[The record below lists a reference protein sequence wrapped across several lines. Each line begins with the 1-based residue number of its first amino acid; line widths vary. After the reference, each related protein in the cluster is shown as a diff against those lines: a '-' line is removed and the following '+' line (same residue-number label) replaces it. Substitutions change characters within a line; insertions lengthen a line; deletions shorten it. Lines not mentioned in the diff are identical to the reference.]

1 MKKALSV
8 FLSLLMVITTISVV
22 FTLPASAVG
31 VTLYSEDFEGFGEGD
46 KYVST
51 KYLPSGN
58 GWMATAYSYNTVQ
71 TPTEEVNGF
80 TTSEGKIA
88 AVQNWTAAMYVFDVE
103 PNTTYTVGA
112 DFWQNSSRYFVS
124 NSVRYIFSA
133 TDITGIAEGTAITNG
148 GKGVLRVGD
157 VSYTAT
163 TKQEVLTSDQWVN
176 TTLSFTTGANSTKY
190 AIVFENQNNDKVTE
204 GSADASVEG
213 NVVGESS
220 AIFRCLYI
228 DNVLIT
234 YEAKPTVK
242 TITYGADNKNG
253 GVAWVDS
260 DVSTAT
266 EGMSVTYK
274 AMPYESS
281 LFDGWYVNGN
291 KVSTELTYTQNSWA
305 LNDVVEAKFEAL
317 AKNYFED
324 GSGENAIMTA
334 GSSAPIK
341 NTSIYKGDGGNG
353 KAWSNGSQT
362 LVNTIVQ
369 HKNANSWDV
378 RTASRTISADNWVGS
393 SYGGIATNNN
403 AYIDSVATG
412 VTAYSGKSVYNVKQ
426 ASHSVYKVV
435 RGLEKNTDYI
445 VTYYIYQYGESADFN
460 ASYAITGIATNATAV
475 YMSDGGVAVGTVQ
488 PLTTETVVKAWGEE
502 AEVVTGQTSLQQ
514 SYIVDGRKVLGAWTK
529 HSVTFNTGD
538 YNDVLVNFYSAKGT
552 FIDHIC
558 LYSEPEAV
566 TPTVSSESNFG
577 SNDGIVYDVT
587 DAYYEGDTFQAT
599 AMPYDNATFVGWF
612 KDDVKVSTDLT
623 ATLTYNENST
633 YKAKFSARTENL
645 FEDGS
650 GENAIFTAGSSE
662 PANAT
667 ATYKGMGGGAKAYV
681 DGAQNVV
688 NTIVQ
693 HSGPESWDCR
703 ISQRYIA
710 ANNWVGASYAALAIN
725 NSTYINS
732 IASGVKAYSG
742 NNAYHLFNKNGHGNY
757 KAVRGLKKN
766 TDYILTYYIYNYGT
780 TNFNHSDASY
790 AITGIPTDTEYVYMY
805 DQYVAVGTVAP
816 STSTK
821 VTDKW
826 GVEADVVTG
835 QTRLEQSYIV
845 DGRSVLG
852 KWTKHSVTF
861 NTGDYNDVL
870 VNFYSSTGAFFDHI
884 SLYEQPV
891 TIDLEA
897 LVQVDKGGYNNVG
910 LVQTEGEVYID
921 GDEFTIAAT
930 PYANATLDG
939 LYVDGEKV
947 ENGVVK
953 NLTTTYELT
962 YKAGSTYVVKF
973 NAFAENIFPDASL
986 EGITPSIST
995 RFVNSPA
1002 GSVKNAENPILSN
1015 GWIASVYGRA
1025 YVATGSQLSSIAG
1038 FENVTAY
1045 AGNNVLYTECP
1056 SHQAYRLLNV
1066 EANSNYK
1073 MIYYVYA
1080 PAGAALNVDN
1090 VYGIKAEGDTV
1101 TWADMN
1107 PQVGGETGQSQIP
1120 VTVNDYAAAAGQWV
1134 KREVT
1139 FNTGAHTRVLIPFG
1153 SKPVLF
1159 DHVTVY
1165 RLPNPTTVSIGVA
1178 GGNLVVGDKYA
1189 STLSYELGEQVTV
1202 TAEPYA
1208 NTGNTF
1214 LGWYTDA
1221 SCTGEAFSTEAT
1233 LSVTATDGGTY
1244 FAKFKNNSIVA
1255 DSGFENLAIGEIT
1268 SQGATTGFYT
1278 SNAKIYVTNTINNH
1292 DNLSAYAGNNMLKVN
1307 STGGTVYYNV
1317 GAVRP
1322 YTSYIVSFKV
1332 LLPEEGQEVADW
1344 RQGATKIVGFADV
1357 RSIDARNGE
1366 YKDIVAINGNQ
1377 YEYEENKITYHT
1389 ISEGEN
1395 GTWKQVTA
1403 IVNSYEFDELK
1414 IGFGYNGT
1422 TDPGVDISMYVDDFT
1437 VVEAVNATASVETL
1451 NPFGDEASAQVGG
1464 YAYAKNSYTQAAI
1477 SGSGNAT
1484 GVTLVATPVNG
1495 GVFLGWYQGENKVS
1509 SETTYECEITEATS
1523 FVAKFAY
1530 NGFEDVISSAENL
1543 LTFDG
1548 SFEEYAAGTKVIN
1561 NRVLAEGE
1569 SDSEY
1574 HANMSELAPRFD
1586 RGSAHYTLGAFS
1598 EWGKIFATSRYA
1610 YDGSNSLYLN
1620 TNCNASFIM
1629 KLGESGTPSALE
1641 TNTKYVL
1648 SFYYFYP
1655 KSADYNADGN
1665 PDFYIQQI
1673 GIVEEGFE
1681 LKGSGAISSYLDSKE
1696 DANGKKLLYG
1706 AFHQG
1711 ETVYGEWTKVE
1722 IPFTTT
1728 ETAGATL
1735 SITAIAGTKNTEQRI
1750 YLDKFELKKA
1760 NVYETAA
1767 STAFNNS
1774 VERGGVAIRVPNA
1787 EGTVTQALRFK
1798 ARIAKER
1805 LEAMTL
1811 GANYTVVEYG
1821 SLAMNAAYIK
1831 GANDIE
1837 KANNLTIGY
1846 TNSGKNVVKGV
1857 TYNADKGTNKVFAY
1871 KQGEKD
1877 LIFTA
1882 ALTGIG
1888 KDMEGDNL
1896 AKAYKTDYIVRTYA
1910 ILRLADGTEVTVYDT
1925 VDEHDT
1931 FSASIYA
1938 IAKLAVD
1945 DPEVDQTT
1953 KTYLQKQIIDI
1964 CEAAPEEGVASS
1976 YSSSFTGKGLSNEE
1990 KIKDMFVDENI
2001 FISGDKGGHNTSA
2014 PTYYTS
2020 DNTIRV
2026 YKENTLTLTAQNSS
2040 AYSLRNTGLVR
2051 VIKSVEI
2058 TYKSSNVDD
2067 GDADPTATA
2076 NVGTVTYSE
2085 DENKLTI
2092 SDINASEV
2100 VITFNGKAKIIN
2112 IKVNYTEQAPCT
2124 EHVYTDNCDEA
2135 CDNCYA
2141 VRNDAPHNF
2150 ASDCDA
2156 VCDCGETREA
2166 TGEHTYRFVCSTE
2179 CSVCGATREADH
2191 VYNEGFC
2198 ECGAKEPTEKTV
2210 SVVVEDYASANSW
2223 ANGTKY
2229 TSVIIAKNS
2238 NEETIVSATASGKSS
2253 SGDTGKYYTSGKD
2266 WRFYQTDDSKLTISA
2281 TAGYIIKSVKV
2292 TYSNSNSGV
2301 LLNGTEQ
2308 AASGDVVT
2316 VNAQSI
2322 TLKVG
2327 NKGTNTNGQ
2336 ARITAIEVVY
2346 DIVPECAPEDHV
2358 YDNSCDTSCNVCN
2371 AQRAATH
2378 EEDAVKCDTT
2388 CSVCGEAVVA
2398 TAQHTADACA
2408 SACELC
2414 HAEVVPTHKFAGDCD
2429 AVCECGVER
2438 DVNAEHNYVDGAC
2451 NVCGALEPVSCTHEY
2466 SNACDAECNLCFAI
2480 REDITHTYSHDCDTT
2495 CEYCDAT
2502 REAAEHATYD
2512 NACDTT
2518 CICGAE
2524 RVAPHNFTNDCQ
2536 TKCADCDVTREPL
2549 ADHTWTDYC
2558 DAACDVCG
2566 ETRTAPHQYAGDCDE
2581 KCECG
2586 ETRKA
2591 TAEHNYVDGV
2601 CSVCGADKPAETKV
2615 NVIIKDYA
2623 SAKSWAN
2630 GTKYTT
2636 VDLDSII
2643 TATASGST
2651 NTGKY
2656 YTSGYEWRFYQT
2668 ESAKITITAKNGKII
2683 ESVKI
2688 TYTSDK
2694 SGVLKYNGNIV
2705 TSGTVVAVNAES
2717 IQFTVGNSGSAT
2729 NGQAKIT
2736 AIEVIYRE
2744 PCDHTN
2750 DQYLC
2755 DTICSN
2761 CGMTVEATAEHTVD
2775 DGCDV
2780 DCNVCGTAVTPTHE
2794 DDDILCDKICG
2805 NCDAEVA
2812 ATAEHTYDDDR
2823 DADCNV
2829 CGDVR
2834 VPPASCEHTNADAC
2848 DTVCPDCDEELAP
2861 THKWAS
2867 DCDTTC
2873 ECGETREAL
2882 ADHSYTHV
2890 CSTECDDCGATR
2902 EADHVYT
2909 DGKCECGAEEPAQS
2923 EPVTVTKTAQSYGY
2937 SDAKDIN
2944 NTVIAVDDVISF
2956 TASKGSG
2963 STTPKY
2969 YNNGTNFR
2977 IYAKNTLKFTAL
2989 EGYKITSIS
2998 VTCSGTSNI
3007 PKSGNYTITSGNAA
3021 TSGSTVTFSGV
3032 DASTWTLTNTGSSQ
3046 IRITSFTIVYEKI

>member
-88 AVQNWTAAMYVFDVE
+88 AVQNRTAAMYVFDVE

-124 NSVRYIFSA
+124 DRVRYIFSA
-133 TDITGIAEGTAITNG
+133 TDITGIAEGTVIKNG
-148 GKGVLRVGD
+148 GKGVLKVGD

-163 TKQEVLTSDQWVN
+163 TKQEVFTSDQWVN

-204 GSADASVEG
+204 GSANASVEG

-220 AIFRCLYI
+220 AIFKCLYI

-234 YEAKPTVK
+234 YDAKPTVK
-242 TITYGADNKNG
+242 AETYGADTKNG

-274 AMPYESS
+274 AMPYDSA
-281 LFDGWYVNGN
+281 LFDGWYVDGV
-291 KVSTELTYTQNSWA
+291 KVSSETTLTRNWVIAET
-305 LNDVVEAKFEAL
+305 VEAKFKAI
-317 AKNYFED
+317 AKNMFTDPSFAEDHTIATPGLTLKNDNGNVWPERDWNSTNQIINANGWVGTKFGDGHYVYENSTYTISSSVTTPTAISGKTMFSARTGGWHGIGRVVPVEANKDYTLTYYYYATTESVALNGDSNDWVVGISTQNMAED
-324 GSGENAIMTA
+324 GTIPCTLSNHGIPGTDATNGHRKLTVSFGAEDSRTEY
-334 GSSAPIK
+334 GK
-341 NTSIYKGDGGNG
+341 WVKRTIYFN
-353 KAWSNGSQT
+353 SEEFT
-362 LVNTIVQ
+362 LV
-369 HKNANSWDV
+369 
-378 RTASRTISADNWVGS
+378 
-393 SYGGIATNNN
+393 
-403 AYIDSVATG
+403 YI
-412 VTAYSGKSVYNVKQ
+412 
-426 ASHSVYKVV
+426 
-435 RGLEKNTDYI
+435 
-445 VTYYIYQYGESADFN
+445 
-460 ASYAITGIATNATAV
+460 
-475 YMSDGGVAVGTVQ
+475 
-488 PLTTETVVKAWGEE
+488 PW
-502 AEVVTGQTSLQQ
+502 
-514 SYIVDGRKVLGAWTK
+514 WTK
-529 HSVTFNTGD
+529 SLH
-538 YNDVLVNFYSAKGT
+538 L
-552 FIDHIC
+552 FIDHIS
-558 LYSEPEAV
+558 LYVEPEAV

-587 DAYYEGDTFQAT
+587 DVYLEGDTFQAT
-599 AMPYDNATFVGWF
+599 AMPYANATFVGF
-612 KDDVKVSTDLT
+612 YVDDVKVESGVTENADGSYT
-623 ATLTYNENST
+623 ALLTYNAGKT
-633 YKAKFSARTENL
+633 YTAKFHAYSANIWPADPAPSSTTPLYKGTGHTTPKAIGANDWTGQSYATIYNVDNDYIATL
-645 FEDGS
+645 GS
-650 GENAIFTAGSSE
+650 GLKAFAGDTAYYFGSH
-662 PANAT
+662 N
-667 ATYKGMGGGAKAYV
+667 G
-681 DGAQNVV
+681 
-688 NTIVQ
+688 
-693 HSGPESWDCR
+693 H
-703 ISQRYIA
+703 
-710 ANNWVGASYAALAIN
+710 
-725 NSTYINS
+725 
-732 IASGVKAYSG
+732 
-742 NNAYHLFNKNGHGNY
+742 NAYRV
-757 KAVRGLKKN
+757 VRGLKTN
-766 TDYILTYYIYNYGT
+766 TDYTLTYWVYDNGISTNKNTAGQVVDVTT
-780 TNFNHSDASY
+780 TNPTINDNAGSGTVHY
-790 AITGIPTDTEYVYMY
+790 GITGIATGATHIEVGDMYIKVGSAAATYPQVRPT
-805 DQYVAVGTVAP
+805 QSTVSKNPVQNA
-816 STSTK
+816 
-821 VTDKW
+821 W
-826 GVEADVVTG
+826 YRVE
-835 QTRLEQSYIV
+835 R
-845 DGRSVLG
+845 
-852 KWTKHSVTF
+852 TF
-861 NTGDYNDVL
+861 NTGANTDFL
-870 VNFYSSTGAFFDHI
+870 INFGNAEIQIVMYDHI

-910 LVQTEGEVYID
+910 LVQTEGEVYVD
-921 GDEFTIAAT
+921 GDEFTVAAT

-973 NAFAENIFPDASL
+973 NAFAENIFPDASF

-995 RFVNSPA
+995 KFVNSPA

-1015 GWIASVYGRA
+1015 GWMASVYGHA

-1045 AGNNVLYTECP
+1045 AGNNVLYTACAH
-1056 SHQAYRLLNV
+1056 HQAYRLLNV

-1073 MIYYVYA
+1073 MIYYVYT
-1080 PAGAALNVDN
+1080 PEGAALSVNY

-1107 PQVGGETGQSQIP
+1107 PKHGGETGQSQIP

-1153 SKPVLF
+1153 SNPVLF

-1189 STLSYELGEQVTV
+1189 STLSYELGEQITV

-1221 SCTGEAFSTEAT
+1221 SCTDEAFSTEAT

-1278 SNAKIYVTNTINNH
+1278 SNAKIYVTDTVTNH

-1307 STGGTVYYNV
+1307 SAGGTVYYNV
-1317 GAVRP
+1317 GAVQP

-1332 LLPEEGQEVADW
+1332 LLPEEGKEVADW
-1344 RQGATKIVGFADV
+1344 RQGAAKIVGFAGV
-1357 RSIDARNGE
+1357 RSIDARIGDASLNQ
-1366 YKDIVAINGNQ
+1366 YKDIVPINGNQ
-1377 YEYEENKITYHT
+1377 YEYEEDKITYHT

-1422 TDPGVDISMYVDDFT
+1422 TKTDVDISMYVDDFT

-1495 GVFLGWYQGENKVS
+1495 GVFPGWYQGENKVS

-1548 SFEEYAAGTKVIN
+1548 SFEEYEDGAQVIN
-1561 NRVLAEGE
+1561 VKQPISIDEGGNKV
-1569 SDSEY
+1569 Y
-1574 HANMSELAPRFD
+1574 HPTSGAPIFN
-1586 RGSAHYTLGAFS
+1586 RGSENFTLGSQS
-1598 EWGKIFATSRYA
+1598 EWGRIFATTRYA

-1620 TNCNASFIM
+1620 TNCNASFVM

-1665 PDFYIQQI
+1665 PDYYIQQI
-1673 GIVEEGFE
+1673 GIVEEGFD
-1681 LKGSGAISSYLDSKE
+1681 LKGSAAISSYLDSKE

-1706 AFHQG
+1706 AYHQG

-1735 SITAIAGTKNTEQRI
+1735 SITATAGTKNTEQRI

-1821 SLAMNAAYIK
+1821 SLAMNAAYIE
-1831 GANDIE
+1831 GANDVE

-1846 TNSGKNVVKGV
+1846 TNRGKNVVKGV

-1871 KQGEKD
+1871 KPGEKD

-1910 ILRLADGTEVTVYDT
+1910 ILRLADGTEVVVYDT

-1931 FSASIYA
+1931 FSASVYA
-1938 IAKLAVD
+1938 IAKRAVD
-1945 DPEVDQTT
+1945 DPKVDQTT

-1964 CEAAPEEGVASS
+1964 CKAAPDEGVASS

-2124 EHVYTDNCDEA
+2124 EHVYNDNCDEA

-2253 SGDTGKYYTSGKD
+2253 SGETGKYYTSGKD
-2266 WRFYQTDDSKLTISA
+2266 WRFYQSDDSKLTITA
-2281 TAGYIIKSVKV
+2281 AAGYIVKSVKV
-2292 TYSNSNSGV
+2292 TYKSEKSGV
-2301 LLNGTEQ
+2301 LLNGTEP
-2308 AASGDVVT
+2308 AESGDVVP

-2322 TLKVG
+2322 TLTVG
-2327 NKGTNTNGQ
+2327 NTGDATNGQ

-2346 DIVPECAPEDHV
+2346 DIVPECAEEDHV

-2451 NVCGALEPVSCTHEY
+2451 NVCKALEPVSCTHEY
-2466 SNACDAECNLCFAI
+2466 SNACDTECNLCFAT

-2495 CEYCDAT
+2495 CQYCDAT

-2518 CICGAE
+2518 CVCGAE

-2549 ADHTWTDYC
+2549 ADHTWTDAC
-2558 DAACDVCG
+2558 DADCDICG
-2566 ETRTAPHQYAGDCDE
+2566 ETRTAPHQWHGDCDE
-2581 KCECG
+2581 ECNLCKIKR
-2586 ETRKA
+2586 TA
-2591 TAEHNYVDGV
+2591 TGTHNYVDGV
-2601 CSVCGADKPAETKV
+2601 CSVCNAKKPDKTTV
-2615 NVIIKDYA
+2615 NVKVQNYA
-2623 SAKSWAN
+2623 SANGWTN
-2630 GTKYTT
+2630 GTKYSSI
-2636 VDLDSII
+2636 VLDSNI
-2643 TATASGST
+2643 TATVSSGT

-2656 YTSGYEWRFYQT
+2656 YTSGHEWRLYQS
-2668 ESAKITITAKNGKII
+2668 ESAKITITAKDGKII

-2705 TSGTVVAVNAES
+2705 TSGNVVAVNAES

-2729 NGQAKIT
+2729 KGQAKIT

-2755 DTICSN
+2755 DTICSE
-2761 CGMTVEATAEHTVD
+2761 CGMTVA
-2775 DGCDV
+2775 
-2780 DCNVCGTAVTPTHE
+2780 P
-2794 DDDILCDKICG
+2794 
-2805 NCDAEVA
+2805 
-2812 ATAEHTYDDDR
+2812 TAEHTYADDCDANCDVCDQLREVTHADDVLCDTRCSNCHAEVEAKADHVYDDDNDAICNNCNFER
-2823 DADCNV
+2823 VLASECTHEYDNNCDADCNL
-2829 CGDVR
+2829 CDYVR
-2834 VPPASCEHTNADAC
+2834 EVSDHVYAD
-2848 DTVCPDCDEELAP
+2848 DCDEN
-2861 THKWAS
+2861 
-2867 DCDTTC
+2867 CD
-2873 ECGETREAL
+2873 ECGTTRTAPHKYEF
-2882 ADHSYTHV
+2882 D
-2890 CSTECDDCGATR
+2890 CSTECTCGATR
-2902 EADHVYT
+2902 EANHSYVDGACEYCGEDEPAVSAPLATFELGT
-2909 DGKCECGAEEPAQS
+2909 DGSA
-2923 EPVTVTKTAQSYGY
+2923 TH
-2937 SDAKDIN
+2937 KD
-2944 NTVIAVDDVISF
+2944 
-2956 TASKGSG
+2956 
-2963 STTPKY
+2963 
-2969 YNNGTNFR
+2969 
-2977 IYAKNTLKFTAL
+2977 
-2989 EGYKITSIS
+2989 
-2998 VTCSGTSNI
+2998 GTSE
-3007 PKSGNYTITSGNAA
+3007 KTSYTETDGNYTLNLTNGANMYPSSIDAKGNGAIKLGASSKAGGFSFEVPDEVNKVVIYVGQYKANTTKVTINGTTYTISGASNNGEYDAIEIDTS
-3021 TSGSTVTFSGV
+3021 TTKTVTLKTVSGGYRAMV
-3032 DASTWTLTNTGSSQ
+3032 NT
-3046 IRITSFTIVYEKI
+3046 IEFWA